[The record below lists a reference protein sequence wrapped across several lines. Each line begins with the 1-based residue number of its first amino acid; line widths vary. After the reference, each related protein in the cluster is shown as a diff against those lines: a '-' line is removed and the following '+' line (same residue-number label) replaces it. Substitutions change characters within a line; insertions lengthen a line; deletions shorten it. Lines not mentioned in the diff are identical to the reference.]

1 MNNKAADKDK
11 KSIEKKK
18 YESPQLS
25 VTEIMTEDIITSS
38 GISSIQ
44 LAPTDANFIGMTMI
58 EIDF

>member
-1 MNNKAADKDK
+1 MNNKATDKDK

-25 VTEIMTEDIITSS
+25 VTEIMTEDIITTSV
-38 GISSIQ
+38 IQ
-44 LAPTDANFIGMTMI
+44 LAPTDANFIGKTTI

>member
-38 GISSIQ
+38 GIQ
-44 LAPTDANFIGMTMI
+44 LTPEDANFIGKTTI

>member
-25 VTEIMTEDIITSS
+25 VTEIMTEDIITTSAME
-38 GISSIQ
+38 
-44 LAPTDANFIGMTMI
+44 LAPTDANFIGKTTI